1 MTKPTRTAAARSS
14 APTQPESDEQSERS
28 AKSATARAAAR
39 AKPAAATESQKF
51 VVEVARLLSDY
62 KCTDVM
68 VMDIRGLSTVTD
80 FVVVGSGS
88 SDRQMRSVLE
98 HVEQLGGKMGFKA
111 FRTNSDD
118 RASWLLVDFV
128 DAIVHLFEPNTR
140 AHYDL
145 EMLWGDAPRI
155 EWERPEQLPRNRAGL
170 QSDDGTFG
178 KRS

>member
-1 MTKPTRTAAARSS
+1 MTKPTRTTAALSS
-14 APTQPESDEQSERS
+14 TSAQPESDEQSERS
-28 AKSATARAAAR
+28 VKSATARAAR
-39 AKPAAATESQKF
+39 VKPAAATESQKF

-178 KRS
+178 THS

>member
-1 MTKPTRTAAARSS
+1 MTEA
-14 APTQPESDEQSERS
+14 
-28 AKSATARAAAR
+28 
-39 AKPAAATESQKF
+39 QKF
-51 VVEVARLLSDY
+51 VVEVARTLSDY
-62 KCTDVM
+62 QCTDVI

-98 HVEQLGGKMGFKA
+98 HVEKLGAKLGFKA

-118 RASWLLVDFV
+118 RASWLLADFV

-178 KRS
+178 PRK